1 MKIML
6 SVLAALV
13 TLTVGMTSLAN
24 EGGRDNN
31 ALFPEPTPVKTDA
44 ITPLKAQLVE
54 PAFFA
59 KIADSKVKLTWKSVE
74 TADAYH
80 VQVAKDPQFK
90 WLLSDENL
98 FNGTSFEVANLEA
111 GKQYFWRVAAI
122 KTTNLP
128 GHRKSLFTSSMFEVN
143 SK

>member
-6 SVLAALV
+6 SVLAAIV
-13 TLTVGMTSLAN
+13 TLTFGMTSLAS

-31 ALFPEPTPVKTDA
+31 ALFPQPTPNKTESV
-44 ITPLKAQLVE
+44 TPEKTQLVE
-54 PAFFA
+54 PAFYA
-59 KIADSKVKLTWKSVE
+59 KIGDAKVKLAWKAVA

-98 FNGTSFEVANLEA
+98 FNGTTYEVSNLEA

-128 GHRKSLFTSSMFEVN
+128 GHRKSLFASSMFEVN